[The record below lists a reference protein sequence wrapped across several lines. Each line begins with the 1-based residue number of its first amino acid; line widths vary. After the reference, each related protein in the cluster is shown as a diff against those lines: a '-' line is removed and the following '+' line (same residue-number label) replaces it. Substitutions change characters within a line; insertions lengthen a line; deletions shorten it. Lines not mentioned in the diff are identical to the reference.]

1 MNQSLIWLC
10 GGLGFTIL
18 MLLLIPSDGRPSDFT
33 LFLGRFHPLI
43 VHLPIGILMV
53 SAFLE
58 FLSHRSSLR
67 GKYDSGILVL
77 LYVGAWSSI
86 IAVVAGLYLA
96 QGGGYAAEQLMWH
109 KRMGILVVLLASM
122 AYLYKAW
129 PSLSKRWNKPWE
141 SGVYSISVGFML
153 ISLILTG
160 HFGGVLTHGSDY
172 LTRYLPDGLRQV
184 AGLPKKVDI
193 GRLQLED
200 PSITTVYAALIS
212 PIIESRCVGC
222 HNSTVQRGGLRLDG
236 PEFITKG
243 GDSGPVIVSG
253 LSDQSEL
260 IQRVWL
266 PAISNDRMPPSE
278 SPQLTIAEAELL
290 RWWVDAG
297 ASFDELLPDAEW
309 SPSTQTIV
317 DYMGLGEIRTG
328 IFALKTTPPDSMD
341 VVTLASLGLS
351 VTPLAEN
358 EPYLQV
364 RCTNL
369 EACAGGD
376 ELHEALRQ
384 LSPNIA
390 WLDLGRSRAGDE
402 LMEVVAQLPHIT
414 RLYLQQTLIT
424 DAGMSHLRELEYLE
438 YLNLYGTDISDS
450 GLVYFEHLPALK
462 SLYLWQTKTTAEGVS
477 ELQDAVPDLYIN
489 TGLSLTPVEP
499 DFKDQE

>member
-1 MNQSLIWLC
+1 
-10 GGLGFTIL
+10 
-18 MLLLIPSDGRPSDFT
+18 
-33 LFLGRFHPLI
+33 
-43 VHLPIGILMV
+43 
-53 SAFLE
+53 
-58 FLSHRSSLR
+58 
-67 GKYDSGILVL
+67 
-77 LYVGAWSSI
+77 
-86 IAVVAGLYLA
+86 
-96 QGGGYAAEQLMWH
+96 
-109 KRMGILVVLLASM
+109 
-122 AYLYKAW
+122 
-129 PSLSKRWNKPWE
+129 
-141 SGVYSISVGFML
+141 ML
-153 ISLILTG
+153 ISLIFTG

-184 AGLPKKVDI
+184 AGLPKKADI

-200 PSITTVYAALIS
+200 PSITTVYEALIS

-222 HNSTVQRGGLRLDG
+222 HNSTVQRGGLRLDE

-253 LSDQSEL
+253 LSDESQL
-260 IQRVWL
+260 IQRIWL
-266 PAISNDRMPPSE
+266 PAISNDRMPPAE

-297 ASFDELLPDAEW
+297 ASFGELLPDAEW

-317 DYMGLGEIRTG
+317 YYMGLGEIRTG
-328 IFALKTTPPDSMD
+328 IYALETAPPDSMA
-341 VVTLASLGLS
+341 VVALASLGLS

-369 EACAGGD
+369 EACADGD

-390 WLDLGRSRAGDE
+390 WLDLGRSQVGDE

-414 RLYLQQTLIT
+414 RLYLQQTSVT
-424 DAGMSHLRELEYLE
+424 DAGMSHLRELEYIE

-477 ELQDAVPDLYIN
+477 KLQDAVPDLYIN

-499 DFKDQE
+499 DSTERE